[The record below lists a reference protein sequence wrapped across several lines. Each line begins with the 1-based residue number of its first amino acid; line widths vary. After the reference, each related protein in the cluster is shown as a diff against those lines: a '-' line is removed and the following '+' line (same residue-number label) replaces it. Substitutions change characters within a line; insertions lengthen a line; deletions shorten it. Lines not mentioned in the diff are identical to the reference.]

1 MPRRPATHQ
10 SSSSLRLRHVAEFL
24 RAFTS
29 VPRSSAVRQ
38 RLRQVAAPLLPIV
51 GWDPT
56 SRHLT
61 VLFRSAIFKAQKE
74 FEAISWE
81 LKQAIRLKNRQTLVS
96 LLLQDVPR
104 LAALIKAEQSAVA
117 LVEEITGLSRRLE
130 EQVRAKQYQLI
141 RQFRRDPK
149 AYFKPVQ
156 FIKIPSFRESSGD
169 FAIVIDFSTGRSIAS
184 FLAAALGAF
193 EGRSMHTASQ
203 TILKQLSDAGFRLV
217 VGPKRARLEPV
228 RGAAATTRT
237 DLTWT
242 LVESLNHFLG
252 PSLKKLWD
260 QVVSDFFLKEPTSVS
275 RWFPQRPMARKGLHT
290 GTRQNSLLG
299 MLQTGRVEFAPVAD
313 YRGIAGAF
321 TGFEVQRAPYWPIVQ
336 YGYSGEIVPR
346 ERKFLALRDPPG
358 WQSVTWFFGVP
369 ATASKVSKRSIT
381 LHSGVR
387 RSFYYHSSK
396 VERAAIRTTLPSS
409 GTRFWFRTKSKE
421 ATKPFVPVVS
431 TEIAPVLS
439 RKRKVVTY
447 AIKTQITYRATAK
460 GPAVFQR
467 KVQGQRPSMFIER
480 ILARFAERQTLLS
493 DAVLRAGRA
502 YVELGEKLFTRFL
515 ESIR

>member
-1 MPRRPATHQ
+1 
-10 SSSSLRLRHVAEFL
+10 
-24 RAFTS
+24 
-29 VPRSSAVRQ
+29 
-38 RLRQVAAPLLPIV
+38 LRQVAAPLLPIV

-81 LKQAIRLKNRQTLVS
+81 SKQSIRLKNRQTLVS

-104 LAALIKAEQSAVA
+104 LAALIKAEQSAIA

-156 FIKIPSFRESSGD
+156 FINIPGFREGPGD

-217 VGPKRARLEPV
+217 VGRKQARLERV
-228 RGAAATTRT
+228 RGAAAATRT
-237 DLTWT
+237 ELTWS
-242 LVESLNHFLG
+242 LVESLSRFLG
-252 PSLKKLWD
+252 PSLKELWD

-369 ATASKVSKRSIT
+369 ATAPKVSKRSIT
-381 LHSGVR
+381 LHSGVW
-387 RSFYYHSSK
+387 RSFYYSSK

-421 ATKPFVPVVS
+421 ATKPFVPVIS

-447 AIKTQITYRATAK
+447 AIKTQITYRATAR

-480 ILARFAERQTLLS
+480 ILARFAERQTFLS

-502 YVELGEKLFTRFL
+502 YVELGEKLFTKFL
-515 ESIR
+515 ESTR